1 MKFLQKLIEIWT
13 NDLEKIQ
20 VDGYTR
26 KVTNSKPQVTS
37 FCCTIKDFD
46 EKIITFEL
54 GDLIKDDQ
62 IIDDYGHKFYSRWGY
77 NVINLFIDKL
87 KGDEDFT
94 PSDNWKEITFK
105 NDFADWIYY
114 NRYTFRVSVFNPV
127 KILRD
132 EKLKLLGI

>member
-1 MKFLQKLIEIWT
+1 MKFLEKLIEIWK
-13 NDLEKIQ
+13 NDLENIQ

-26 KVTNSKPQVTS
+26 KVIEVNSNITGRKE
-37 FCCTIKDFD
+37 FD
-46 EKIITFEL
+46 EKILTFQLE
-54 GDLIKDDQ
+54 DLKKDDD

-77 NVINLFIDKL
+77 NVINLFIEKL

-94 PSDNWKEITFK
+94 TSSNWTEITFK

-114 NRYTFRVSVFNPV
+114 NRYTFRVSVFNTV

-132 EKLKLLGI
+132 EKLRILGL

>member
-1 MKFLQKLIEIWT
+1 MNFLEKLIEIWKS
-13 NDLEKIQ
+13 DLENIQ
-20 VDGYTR
+20 VDGYSR
-26 KVTNSKPQVTS
+26 KVIEVDSRITGRKE
-37 FCCTIKDFD
+37 FD
-46 EKIITFEL
+46 EKILTFKLE
-54 GDLIKDDQ
+54 DLKKDND

-77 NVINLFIDKL
+77 NVINLFIEKL

-94 PSDNWKEITFK
+94 PSSNWTEITFK

-132 EKLKLLGI
+132 EKLKLLGL